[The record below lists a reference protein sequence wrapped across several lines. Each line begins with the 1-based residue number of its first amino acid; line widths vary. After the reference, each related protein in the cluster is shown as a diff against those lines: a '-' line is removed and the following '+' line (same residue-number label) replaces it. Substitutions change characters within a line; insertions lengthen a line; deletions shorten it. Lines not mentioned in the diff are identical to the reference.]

1 MTLVYLACGWLI
13 GIALAKHAAA
23 AWWQWLIMAGVAL
36 AALIVARRHET
47 WRTVFACLLLLF
59 LGAARYCAAIPHFGE
74 HDLATYNDQGF
85 VTIEG
90 VIVDAPD
97 RRDTYAML
105 RVRAEKLIVGEGEES
120 AVVGLVLVEAPVG
133 GSYRYGDPVRVR
145 GELITPPE
153 LDTFSYR
160 DYLARQG
167 VYSLMR
173 YAQVEVSG
181 ERQGNPIRAALLDF
195 RERARTDISQLLPDP
210 QASLLEGIL
219 LGIETGI
226 SADVREAFNATGATH
241 VIAIS
246 GSNMVILAGLI
257 QSVSLRLFKK
267 PGVVAA
273 ITIAGVMGYAVFV
286 GGDAAVM
293 RAAIMTTLG
302 LVAAQL
308 YRQTFGLASL
318 SFAALLMT
326 AINPL
331 VLWDVG
337 FQLSFLA
344 TLGLILYVEPLQ
356 AWFEKGLSQV
366 FSESTAQQVV
376 ALVSDAFVVTV
387 AAQITTTPIMAYT
400 FERFSLVSLPVNF
413 LIIPAQTPLMV
424 LGGIGVLAGLIF
436 QPLGQIFAWGS
447 WVFLSWTLW
456 IVRTFARLPNASLV
470 VEGISPAA
478 VWGIYLL
485 MLAVTVTAQLP
496 GERRQKLREWINQAL
511 TVKVLGGAGA
521 ICAVLVWIAAFQVPD
536 GMLHITTIDAG
547 AEPVVLVETPSG
559 RQVLIDVGGSGREL
573 SSALGDA
580 LPFWDRR
587 LDLLIVTQASRSHV
601 EGLPGLLERYQFD
614 ALMVPAMPE
623 ESPAEPYLAPLIS
636 EGVPVVIAQPG
647 MPVSVGDGV
656 TLMIVDA
663 PYEAAAE
670 SESPQ
675 PVSVLIAYG
684 QMTLLLPGDGV
695 DEAALLRS
703 PGAAGAT
710 ILAAAGESA
719 VTGDF
724 LAAVDPQIVVWA
736 SGEAADRPQ
745 AAVQVYRPGADGI
758 VQIRTDGERVWI
770 QER

>member
-1 MTLVYLACGWLI
+1 MTLVYLTCGWLI

-23 AWWQWLIMAGVAL
+23 AWWQWSIMAGIAL
-36 AALIVARRHET
+36 AALILARRHET

-59 LGAARYCAAIPHFGE
+59 LGAARYSAAIPHFDE

-90 VIVDAPD
+90 MMIDAPD

-105 RVRAEKLIVGEGEES
+105 RVRAEKLIDDEDKESEVEG
-120 AVVGLVLVEAPVG
+120 VVLVEAPVG

-181 ERQGNPIRAALLDF
+181 DRQGNPLRAELLDF
-195 RERARTDISQLLPDP
+195 REQAQIEIAQLLPDP
-210 QASLLEGIL
+210 QASLLAGIL
-219 LGIETGI
+219 LGIESGI

-257 QSVSLRLFKK
+257 QSICLRLIKK
-267 PGVVAA
+267 PRVVAA
-273 ITIAGVMGYAVFV
+273 ITITGVLGYAVFV

-302 LVAAQL
+302 LVATQL

-331 VLWDVG
+331 ALWDVG

-356 AWFEKGLSQV
+356 NWLEKGLLRV
-366 FSESTAQQVV
+366 FPETTAQQVV

-387 AAQITTTPIMAYT
+387 AAQISTTPIMAYT

-456 IVRTFARLPNASLV
+456 IVRLFARLPNASLV
-470 VEGISPAA
+470 VEEISPAA

-485 MLAVTVTAQLP
+485 MLAVTVYAQLP
-496 GERRQKLREWINQAL
+496 DERRKKLREWIDQAL

-521 ICAVLVWIAAFQVPD
+521 ICAVLLWIAAFQLPD
-536 GMLHITTIDAG
+536 GMLHVTTIDAG
-547 AEPVVLVETPSG
+547 DSPTVLVETPSG
-559 RQVLIDVGGSGREL
+559 RQVLIDASGSGRKL
-573 SSALGDA
+573 STALGDE

-587 LDLLIVTQASRSHV
+587 IDLLIVTQASRAHV

-614 ALMVPAMPE
+614 ALMVPAAPE
-623 ESPAEPYLAPLIS
+623 ESPADPYLAPVIS
-636 EGVPVVIAQPG
+636 EGVPVIVAQPG

-656 TLMIVDA
+656 TLTVVDA
-663 PYEAAAE
+663 PYEAAVDGE
-670 SESPQ
+670 SSQ
-675 PVSVLIAYG
+675 PVSVMITYG
-684 QMTLLLPGDGV
+684 QMTYLLPGEGV
-695 DEAALLRS
+695 DEAALIRS
-703 PGAAGAT
+703 PGVSGAT
-710 ILAAAGESA
+710 ILAAGQSTAGEE
-719 VTGDF
+719 F

-736 SGEAADRPQ
+736 SGEAGAGPEST
-745 AAVQVYRPGADGI
+745 AQVYRPDEEGI

-770 QER
+770 QGK

>member
-23 AWWQWLIMAGVAL
+23 VWWQWLIMAGVAL
-36 AALIVARRHET
+36 AALIIARRHET
-47 WRTVFACLLLLF
+47 WRTAFACLLLLF
-59 LGAARYCAAIPHFGE
+59 LGAARYSAAVPHFDE
-74 HDLATYNDQGF
+74 HDLAAYNDQGF

-90 VIVDAPD
+90 MIADAPD

-105 RVRAEKLIVGEGEES
+105 RVRAEKLIGDEGETPVE
-120 AVVGLVLVEAPVG
+120 GLVLVEAPVG

-145 GELITPPE
+145 GELISPPE

-181 ERQGNPIRAALLDF
+181 DRQGNPIRAALLDF
-195 RERARTDISQLLPDP
+195 REQARIEIARLLPDP
-210 QASLLEGIL
+210 QASLLAGIL

-257 QSVSLRLFKK
+257 QSVCLRLIKK
-267 PGVVAA
+267 PRVVAA
-273 ITIAGVMGYAVFV
+273 ITIAGVLGYAVFV

-302 LVAAQL
+302 LVATQL

-318 SFAALLMT
+318 SFSALLMT

-331 VLWDVG
+331 VVWDVG

-356 AWFEKGLSQV
+356 NWLEKGLLRV

-447 WVFLSWTLW
+447 WVFLTWTLW
-456 IVRTFARLPNASLV
+456 VVRMFARLPNASLV
-470 VEGISPAA
+470 VEGISPEA
-478 VWGIYLL
+478 VWGIYLI

-496 GERRQKLREWINQAL
+496 DERRQKLREWINQAFS
-511 TVKVLGGAGA
+511 VKVIGGAGA

-536 GMLHITTIDAG
+536 GMLNVTTIDAG
-547 AEPVVLVETPSG
+547 DAPVVLVETPSG
-559 RQVLIDVGGSGREL
+559 RQVLIDAGGSGRKL
-573 SSALGDA
+573 STALGDS

-587 LDLLIVTQASRSHV
+587 IDLLIVTQTSRSHV
-601 EGLPGLLERYQFD
+601 EGLPALLERYQFD
-614 ALMVPAMPE
+614 AVMAPITLEGSSAD
-623 ESPAEPYLAPLIS
+623 PYLAPMIS
-636 EGVPVVIAQPG
+636 EGVPVVMARPG

-670 SESPQ
+670 DESPQ
-675 PVSVLIAYG
+675 PVSVLISYG
-684 QMTLLLPGDGV
+684 QMNLLLPGEGI
-695 DEAALLRS
+695 DEAALIRS
-703 PGAAGAT
+703 PGVSGAT
-710 ILAAAGESA
+710 ILVTGRSTAGEE
-719 VTGDF
+719 F

-736 SGEAADRPQ
+736 SGEAVAGPEST
-745 AAVQVYRPGADGI
+745 AQVYRPGEEGI
-758 VQIRTDGERVWI
+758 VQIRSDGGQVWI
-770 QER
+770 RER